1 MTGEDVRIGWEIGSL
16 RICSAASELASS
28 EMRRDKKQKY
38 TLVLDIEPKLSIY
51 RSIKIYIIEP
61 KKVRYFDNDNDKTTN
76 DNRPNASHGD
86 RGHGDKQHRT
96 QRGTQS

>member
-1 MTGEDVRIGWEIGSL
+1 M
-16 RICSAASELASS
+16 LAVQAL
-28 EMRRDKKQKY
+28 K
-38 TLVLDIEPKLSIY
+38 LVLDIVPKLSIY
-51 RSIKIYIIEP
+51 RSIKLYFEVYIYIEP